1 MSTLLRK
8 HDDSAGLPDKLE
20 AITGQD
26 WRSEN
31 VATNTDTQSAG
42 QNDRT
47 DRSNTTIPR
56 RVTTLSRA
64 QRGDRKAFSHL
75 MEPYRRELVAYCYRH
90 TGSLTEAEDLA
101 QESFV
106 RAYRAMDSFEGR
118 ATARAWLYRIAH
130 NLCINHVQRSRPS
143 WESLAD
149 IPEDRMSAPVVDATE
164 HDREDVRLGFVAL
177 MQSLPPRQRAVLVLR
192 DVLGWSAEETARIMG
207 TTVPA
212 VKNALARARQTLARH
227 PKGSDPAG
235 VQDLA
240 AADPAARAVVAQW
253 VDAFEKGNTDRMV
266 ALLTDDGSNIALLG
280 AVQNAG
286 FRAEEP
292 TAKSND
298 KETRGRSTKSADK
311 PSATVRRIEPNA
323 RSAAS
328 GSAV

>member
-1 MSTLLRK
+1 
-8 HDDSAGLPDKLE
+8 
-20 AITGQD
+20 
-26 WRSEN
+26 
-31 VATNTDTQSAG
+31 
-42 QNDRT
+42 
-47 DRSNTTIPR
+47 
-56 RVTTLSRA
+56 
-64 QRGDRKAFSHL
+64 

-90 TGSLTEAEDLA
+90 VGSLTEAEDLA

-143 WESLAD
+143 WESLND
-149 IPEDRMSAPVVDATE
+149 VPEDRMPAPVADAVE

-227 PKGSDPAG
+227 PKGSDPAN

-240 AADPAARAVVAQW
+240 AADPAAREVVAEW
-253 VDAFEKGNTDRMV
+253 VDAFEKGNTERMV
-266 ALLTDDGSNIALLG
+266 ALLTDDGTNVALLG
-280 AVQNAG
+280 SVQNNG
-286 FRAEEP
+286 FRVEQP
-292 TAKSND
+292 ITAS
-298 KETRGRSTKSADK
+298 ETESTASAISERNERDQRQRKNGRRPHKRPDS
-311 PSATVRRIEPNA
+311 
-323 RSAAS
+323 
-328 GSAV
+328 